1 MSVKYTATRFSWLES
16 YLANE
21 EEIASLELN
30 KKRTE
35 IELRRWTDGD
45 LAHVRIQ
52 KGSHGAKVEEALA
65 EINAALAEDKELQAI
80 TLDLIER
87 FDGLE
92 NTILRRKYVDGMSLM
107 DIANCDDIGYS
118 YSTIKRVHAELKH
131 TLKFLD
137 KWDVPGPGDVTDVVS
152 KKSDRDGADTLIKP

>member
-30 KKRTE
+30 KRRTE

-45 LAHVRIQ
+45 LVHVRIQ

-65 EINAALAEDKELQAI
+65 EINAALTEDRELQAI

-107 DIANCDDIGYS
+107 DIANCDDIQYS
-118 YSTIKRVHAELKH
+118 YSTIKKVHAELKR
-131 TLKFLD
+131 TLRFLD
-137 KWDVPGPGDVTDVVS
+137 KWDTPGPGDV
-152 KKSDRDGADTLIKP
+152 SDPDEDGSEKE